1 MANYTPDCWVVL
13 RFTSD
18 QYGVIDKVLAG
29 WVGGYTQGSSWK
41 LNSGNEKVEDMG
53 DYYLATG
60 SSGSTYTLVKNW
72 HGLRHSIAYVYTS
85 IVEKMAESGATVEL
99 LDGVE

>member
-29 WVGGYTQGSSWK
+29 WAGSYTGGSSWK

-53 DYYLATG
+53 DYYLVTG
-60 SSGSTYTLVKNW
+60 SSGSTYMLVKSRQ
-72 HGLRHSIAYVYTS
+72 GLRFSIAGVYDHL
-85 IVEKMAESGATVEL
+85 VEKMTESGATVQL

>member
-29 WVGGYTQGSSWK
+29 WAGGYTQGSSWK

-53 DYYLATG
+53 DYYLVTG
-60 SSGSTYTLVKNW
+60 SSGSTYTLDKGR
-72 HGLRHSIAYVYTS
+72 HGLRLSIAGVYDS
-85 IVEKMAESGATVEL
+85 IVKNMAECGATVEL